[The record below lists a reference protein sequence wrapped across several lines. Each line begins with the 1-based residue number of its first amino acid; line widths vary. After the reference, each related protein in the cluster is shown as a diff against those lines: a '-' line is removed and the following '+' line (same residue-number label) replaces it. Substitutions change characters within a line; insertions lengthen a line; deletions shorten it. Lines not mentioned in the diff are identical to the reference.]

1 MIVCGLIF
9 MIKSHLKKIGV
20 LAIFLTAL
28 LSVTLYNQK
37 SNSANL
43 TSVSGTLSNS
53 RPSFRGGLAAGN
65 TALSSLVTINTTVGS
80 YPSTSSAQLAEGDV
94 VRIGESG
101 SLGSYTVTATGSAN
115 QFTITPVLAAGDA
128 DTSDDVISSQSGSL
142 TVRFTTA
149 NAIANGR
156 FRVLVPALTND
167 GASSDGIPDG
177 NFFDF
182 GTAAP
187 TVTCPSNAT
196 ATYDFVTGTATASVT
211 YNGLDYHTY
220 ECAYSGT
227 GAIGSAFNG
236 STNDAMIISNI
247 INPAP
252 QSAHTTGIADRYNII
267 VQHVNSGFTVTDST
281 TINIG
286 VIEAVKVTASVAPQI
301 TFKIIGVA
309 AGQSACGITTSVT
322 TTPVVVPF
330 NELLIDSFT
339 YAAQTLTVSTNAA
352 NGYAVTAIENDQ
364 LGRNGAACTGDP
376 DISTNANCIQDSR
389 GDDTAMTHTAS
400 DDWSSAS
407 TKGFGFSL
415 DNSNNVSG
423 LTPAFEYDTA
433 AAACGGGI
441 DCYRQFADAE
451 NSQAAQSIYSA
462 TAPSDNHN
470 LMVCYKAIISAIQ
483 AAGSYENYIT
493 YTATATF

>member
-1 MIVCGLIF
+1 MR
-9 MIKSHLKKIGV
+9 KEYLKKAGV
-20 LAIFLTAL
+20 LIVFLTSLMSA
-28 LSVTLYNQK
+28 TLYNQD

-43 TSVSGTLSNS
+43 TSVSATLSNS
-53 RPSFRGGLAAGN
+53 RPSFRGGLTAQN
-65 TALSSLVTINTTVGS
+65 TALSSLVTINTTPGS
-80 YPSTSSAQLAEGDV
+80 YPSTSSAQLVEGDV
-94 VRIGESG
+94 VRIGEAG
-101 SLGSYTVTATGSAN
+101 SLGSYTVTATGSADK
-115 QFTITPVLAAGDA
+115 FTVTPILAAGDA
-128 DTSDDVISSQSGSL
+128 DANDDVISSQSGSL

-156 FRVLVPALTND
+156 FRVLIPAHTND
-167 GASSDGIPDG
+167 AMSADGIPDG

-182 GTAAP
+182 GSTAP

-196 ATYDFVTGTATASVT
+196 TTYDFVTGTATASVT

-227 GAIGSAFNG
+227 GGIGTAFNG
-236 STNDAMIISNI
+236 TTNDAMVISNI

-252 QSAHTTGIADRYNII
+252 QAAHAMGIADRYNIL
-267 VQHVNSGFTVTDST
+267 VQHVNSSFTVTDST

-301 TFKIIGVA
+301 TFRILGVNSGA
-309 AGQSACGITTSVT
+309 SACGITTSVT
-322 TTPVVVPF
+322 TSPVLVPF
-330 NELLIDSFT
+330 NELLIDTFT
-339 YAAQTLTVSTNAA
+339 FAAQTLTVSTNAA
-352 NGYAVTAIENDQ
+352 NGYAVTAIQNDQ

-376 DISTNANCIQDSR
+376 LINTDANCIQDSR
-389 GDDTAMTHTAS
+389 GDDAAMSHTAS
-400 DDWSSAS
+400 DDWSNTA
-407 TKGFGFSL
+407 TKGFGFTL
-415 DNSNNVSG
+415 DNSNSVAG

-433 AAACGGGI
+433 AGGCGGGI

-451 NSQAAQSIYSA
+451 NSQAPQSIYSS

-483 AAGSYENYIT
+483 AAGTYENYVT